1 MGLFQKVKGAG
12 VFHLEQSLCPRRLF
26 EITGQ
31 SSATAHF
38 RPSVGT
44 GKTAS
49 ESVEQ
54 EQGNDTAG
62 VRVIPL
68 LQCPLGQRNT
78 KHIQSSTTGSSLAA
92 LLCNNFAYIEF
103 QISWSILKVRM
114 VPFYHLKTKE
124 DLSELDLQA
133 DFLNEHVL
141 WQQLCWDLN
150 WGFFQSIFQR
160 DDFLST
166 SFTAEYHKGSDN
178 LLMMK
183 VSTSLAAHKV
193 SLSQSGFRLFKILA
207 ISLGNEAT

>member
-62 VRVIPL
+62 ARVIPL

-103 QISWSILKVRM
+103 QIS
-114 VPFYHLKTKE
+114 
-124 DLSELDLQA
+124 
-133 DFLNEHVL
+133 
-141 WQQLCWDLN
+141 
-150 WGFFQSIFQR
+150 
-160 DDFLST
+160 
-166 SFTAEYHKGSDN
+166 
-178 LLMMK
+178 
-183 VSTSLAAHKV
+183 
-193 SLSQSGFRLFKILA
+193 
-207 ISLGNEAT
+207 

>member
-1 MGLFQKVKGAG
+1 MVQFY
-12 VFHLEQSLCPRRLF
+12 RL
-26 EITGQ
+26 
-31 SSATAHF
+31 
-38 RPSVGT
+38 
-44 GKTAS
+44 K
-49 ESVEQ
+49 
-54 EQGNDTAG
+54 
-62 VRVIPL
+62 
-68 LQCPLGQRNT
+68 
-78 KHIQSSTTGSSLAA
+78 
-92 LLCNNFAYIEF
+92 
-103 QISWSILKVRM
+103 M
-114 VPFYHLKTKE
+114 KE

-141 WQQLCWDLN
+141 WQQLCWDVN
-150 WGFFQSIFQR
+150 WRFFQSIFQQ